1 MEGARRRPVRSRHD
15 LSPVRDRPTPI
26 FPFAYETRS
35 LPKVIVVDNG
45 PEFTSRA
52 LDEWAH
58 RRGVQLQ
65 FIRPGKPVDNR
76 LHRFPQREVPR

>member
-58 RRGVQLQ
+58 RRGA
-65 FIRPGKPVDNR
+65 
-76 LHRFPQREVPR
+76 QRRHGGRT